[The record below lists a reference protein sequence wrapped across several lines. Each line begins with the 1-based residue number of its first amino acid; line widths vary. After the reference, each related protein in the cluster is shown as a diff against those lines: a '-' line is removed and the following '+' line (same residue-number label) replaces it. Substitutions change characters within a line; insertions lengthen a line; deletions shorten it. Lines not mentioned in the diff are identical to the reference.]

1 MTTRCSKTHKRR
13 TLLFLGSQ
21 MTLHTTGSLLRK
33 QEWTGGEGD
42 PQDRQEEKV
51 RADTQVLTKRRLL
64 QVPPAPAEG
73 RSGGRAGL

>member
-1 MTTRCSKTHKRR
+1 
-13 TLLFLGSQ
+13 

-64 QVPPAPAEG
+64 QVPPPLPAEG

>member
-1 MTTRCSKTHKRR
+1 MI
-13 TLLFLGSQ
+13 
-21 MTLHTTGSLLRK
+21 LHTTGSLLRK

-64 QVPPAPAEG
+64 QVPPPHPPAEG